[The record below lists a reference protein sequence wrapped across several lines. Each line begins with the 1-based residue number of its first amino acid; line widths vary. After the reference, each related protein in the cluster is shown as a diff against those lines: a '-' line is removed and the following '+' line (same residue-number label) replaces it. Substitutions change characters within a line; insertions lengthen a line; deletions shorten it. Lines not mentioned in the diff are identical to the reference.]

1 MSAQVIVQQRK
12 GEGRPEQLT
21 GRVSLALEIAKGDN
35 KPSSKR
41 KKKNLWGMWWAESS
55 SPQRCPH
62 SNPQNLGIYGLIRQ
76 EGLSRY
82 EKVKNLKV
90 GSLSWIF

>member
-41 KKKNLWGMWWAESS
+41 KKKS
-55 SPQRCPH
+55 
-62 SNPQNLGIYGLIRQ
+62 LGSVVGRIIVP
-76 EGLSRY
+76 S
-82 EKVKNLKV
+82 KV
-90 GSLSWIF
+90 STF